1 MRNRKTL
8 IQLLA
13 LGPVIFLPIVVFIVA
28 TLIMNA
34 EEETYN
40 RALSQVG
47 LDYLETEKS
56 RIRSKVQNMVDLV
69 EYRQSIIDKN
79 LHNRIQR
86 RVDDAQAIA
95 IALYNHYATK
105 LPEAELKELI
115 IESLRPLIWNGGES
129 FIWIINF
136 EGEFELAP
144 QYLRHLEGTSIIDFE
159 DATGRKIIRE
169 EIAIAKSQGKGFLW
183 DTFTKPGEPIDRQ
196 FKQLAYV
203 KDFGIYD
210 WYLGSGEYLDTAKNI
225 TNTHLLEA
233 INHVGKGDSDYFFVI
248 DAAGN
253 LLLNYARQDIV
264 GTNLIES
271 KDSFIND
278 LYQSMVKASN
288 NDFKEFISYDWINP
302 ETGLIDPKLT
312 YVQVVPGSNWIIG
325 SGFHPNSLSNSYS
338 LQEQRLTNE
347 FKQKTWHIKM
357 LTFLGVLIALLVSTI
372 VSIMFYR
379 ILSQYQRDLVDAN
392 DELRDLNFDLENKVL
407 DRTKALEEANEELE
421 GLATTDSLTQIS
433 NRYALMNRLKEELD
447 RANRFN
453 DDFVLIMFDI
463 DFFKQVNDDYG
474 HDVGDI
480 VLQQLSTLVFNEVRS
495 IDLFGRL
502 GGEEFLIIMP
512 KTNLSEAKESSERLR
527 KVVESYVFENG
538 LKITISLGVANYRTN
553 QKISSLMKMADLA
566 LYQAKESGRNNTVL
580 YDK

>member
-13 LGPVIFLPIVVFIVA
+13 LGPVIFLPLVVFIVA

-34 EEETYN
+34 EKETYN
-40 RALSQVG
+40 RALNQIGV
-47 LDYLETEKS
+47 DYLETEKS
-56 RIRSKVQNMVDLV
+56 RIQSKVQNMVDLV
-69 EYRQSIIDKN
+69 AYRQSIIDKN

-95 IALYNHYATK
+95 IALYNHYSTK
-105 LPEAELKELI
+105 LPEADLKELI

-136 EGEFELAP
+136 EGEFQLAP

-169 EIAIAKSQGKGFLW
+169 EIAITKSQGKGFIW
-183 DTFTKPGEPIDRQ
+183 DTFTKPGEPIDKQ

-203 KDFGIYD
+203 KDFGIFD

-312 YVQVVPGSNWIIG
+312 YVQLVPGSNWIIG

-347 FKQKTWHIKM
+347 FKQKARHIKT
-357 LTFLGVLIALLVSTI
+357 LTLLGVLIALLISTMA
-372 VSIMFYR
+372 SIMFYR

-407 DRTKALEEANEELE
+407 NRTKALAEVNEELE

-433 NRYALMNRLKEELD
+433 NRYALMNRLKEEVD
-447 RANRFN
+447 RTNRFN

-463 DFFKQVNDDYG
+463 DFFKKVNDEYG
-474 HDVGDI
+474 HDVGDS

-495 IDLFGRL
+495 IDLLGRL

-512 KTNLSEAKESSERLR
+512 KTTLSEAKESSERIR
-527 KVVESYVFENG
+527 KKVENHVFENE
-538 LKITISLGVANYRTN
+538 LKITISLGVANYREN
-553 QKISSLMKMADLA
+553 QKVSGLMKMADLA
-566 LYQAKESGRNNTVL
+566 LYQAKESGRNKTVL

>member
-13 LGPVIFLPIVVFIVA
+13 LGPVIFLPLVVFIVS

-34 EEETYN
+34 EKETYN
-40 RALSQVG
+40 RALNQVS

-56 RIRSKVQNMVDLV
+56 RIRSKVQNMVDLAA
-69 EYRQSIIDKN
+69 YRQSIIDKK

-95 IALYNHYATK
+95 IALYNHYSKK

-129 FIWIINF
+129 FIWILNF
-136 EGEFELAP
+136 DGEFQLAP

-159 DATGRKIIRE
+159 DASGRKVIRE
-169 EIAIAKSQGKGFLW
+169 EIAITKSQGQGFLW
-183 DTFTKPGEPIDRQ
+183 DTFTKPGEPIDKQ

-203 KDFGIYD
+203 KNFGIYD
-210 WYLGSGEYLDTAKNI
+210 WYLGSGEYLDTATNN

-233 INHVGKGDSDYFFVI
+233 INQVGKGGSDYFFVI
-248 DAAGN
+248 DSTGT

-264 GTNLIES
+264 GKNMTES
-271 KDSFIND
+271 KNPFLNE
-278 LYQSMVKASN
+278 LYQSIVNATKVESN
-288 NDFKEFISYDWINP
+288 EFLSYDWINP
-302 ETGLIDPKLT
+302 QTGLVDSKLT
-312 YVQVVPGSNWIIG
+312 YVQLIAGSNWIIG
-325 SGFHPNSLSNSYS
+325 SGFYPNSLDNSYK

-347 FKQKTWHIKM
+347 FNEKARHIRT
-357 LTFLGVLIALLVSTI
+357 LTLLGVLIALLISTFA
-372 VSIMFYR
+372 SIMFYR
-379 ILSQYQRDLVDAN
+379 ILSQYQRDLIEAN
-392 DELRDLNFDLENKVL
+392 DDLRDLNFELENKVL
-407 DRTKALEEANEELE
+407 DRTKALEKVNQELQ

-433 NRYALMNRLKEELD
+433 NRYALMNRLKEEIG

-453 DDFVLIMFDI
+453 GDFVLIMFDI
-463 DFFKQVNDDYG
+463 DFFKNVNDDYG
-474 HDVGDI
+474 HDVGDK
-480 VLQQLSTLVFNEVRS
+480 VLQELSTLVFNEVRS
-495 IDLFGRL
+495 VDLFGRL

-512 KTNLSEAKESSERLR
+512 NTTVTAAHESAERIR
-527 KVVESYVFENG
+527 QIIENHVFENE
-538 LKITISLGVANYRTN
+538 LKITISLGVANYRMD
-553 QKISSLMKMADLA
+553 QKISSLMKMVDLA
-566 LYQAKESGRNNTVL
+566 LYQAKKSGRNKTVF